1 VRGGE
6 EYGDA
11 YPVEVQWGRPRRVTA
26 ADRRPRIVALPGDGI
41 GAEIVAVAR
50 RLLDAL
56 GEFEVT
62 EHAVGGASIDE
73 HGTALT
79 DEVLDA
85 CRNAGAVLLGA
96 VGGPKWD
103 TTDPDAPRPEQG
115 LLGLRKGL
123 GLYANLRPVRPSA
136 ALAEASPLRPERIAG
151 TDLLVVRELTGGIYF
166 GDRGRSDGEAHDTCV
181 YTVAEIERIA
191 RTAFEAARSRDASKA
206 RVTSVDKANVLETSR
221 LWRETVTAVSA
232 EFDDVELDHVLV
244 DNAAMQL
251 VSEPSRF
258 DVILTENM
266 FGDILSDEAA
276 MLTGSLGMLPSA
288 SLGEGGPGLFE
299 PVHGSAPDIAGTG
312 TANPLA
318 MFLSVALMLRYGLD
332 RPADAA
338 RVEGA
343 VEAVLERGLRT
354 PDLAWVEPEQPPM
367 SDIPAEVEVGTQEMT
382 DAVLEELAS

>member
-1 VRGGE
+1 MSV
-6 EYGDA
+6 A
-11 YPVEVQWGRPRRVTA
+11 
-26 ADRRPRIVALPGDGI
+26 RIVILPGDGI
-41 GAEIVAVAR
+41 GPEIVAAAR
-50 RLLDAL
+50 RVLEAI
-56 GEFEVT
+56 GEFEIT
-62 EHAVGGASIDE
+62 EHLCGGASIDA

-85 CRNAGAVLLGA
+85 CRTSDAVLLGA
-96 VGGPKWD
+96 VGGPRWES
-103 TTDPDAPRPEQG
+103 TDPDAPRPEQG

-136 ALAEASPLRPERIAG
+136 ALAHASPLREERIRG

-166 GDRGRSDGEAHDTCV
+166 GDRGRDDDRAHDTCV
-181 YTVAEIERIA
+181 YSGEEIERIA
-191 RTAFEAARSRDASKA
+191 RMAFESARARKGRGRTKP

-221 LWRETVTAVSA
+221 LWREHVSEVA
-232 EFDDVELDHVLV
+232 AQYGDVGLEHMLV

-288 SLGEGGPGLFE
+288 SLGEGGLGLFE

-318 MFLSVALMLRYGLD
+318 TFLSVALMLRYGLD
-332 RPADAA
+332 RPGEAD
-338 RVEGA
+338 RVRAA

-354 PDLAWVEPEQPPM
+354 PDLAWVESERPPM
-367 SDIPAEVEVGTQEMT
+367 SDLPAEVEVGTQEMT
-382 DAVLEELAS
+382 EAVIEELRRTG